1 MMHLVLSG
9 KRNLQVQ
16 ERKKRGNLELQV
28 LLTGPLLQEYTTVH
42 QEEVPVL
49 VEGVQVPVGEDKS
62 VLTEVLGALDEE
74 LRAQDPEGLPV
85 QEED

>member
-16 ERKKRGNLELQV
+16 ERKKKENLELQV
-28 LLTGPLLQEYTTVH
+28 RLTEPLLREYTTIH
-42 QEEVPVL
+42 QEEEPVL
-49 VEGVQVPVGEDKS
+49 SEGVQVLVGEVKI
-62 VLTEVLGALDEE
+62 VLTEVQGAQEEE
-74 LRAQDPEGLPV
+74 LPAQDPGGLLV

>member
-16 ERKKRGNLELQV
+16 ERKKKENLELRAR
-28 LLTGPLLQEYTTVH
+28 LTEPLLREYTTIH
-42 QEEVPVL
+42 QEEEPVL
-49 VEGVQVPVGEDKS
+49 SEGVQVLVGEVKI
-62 VLTEVLGALDEE
+62 VLTEVQGAQDEE
-74 LRAQDPEGLPV
+74 LPALDQGGLLV